1 MKNRIIMRRRLN
13 CNNSGSTMV
22 EILVAF
28 MVVLLLIVLFTKVIT
43 VSGSILMKSRG
54 KIEETQ
60 TFNENY
66 YKVSSQNARDKD
78 RYQSLEFNLEIDT
91 EKTDDK
97 NKADM
102 VSLPLEFAL
111 LQVYEDTETGLKMY
125 SFTTEEESSVG
136 E

>member
-1 MKNRIIMRRRLN
+1 
-13 CNNSGSTMV
+13 MV

-28 MVVLLLIVLFTKVIT
+28 MVVMLLIVLFTKVIT
-43 VSGSILMKSRG
+43 VSGSILMKSHG

-91 EKTDDK
+91 EETDDK
-97 NKADM
+97 KIKRIWSACRWSLRCCRFM
-102 VSLPLEFAL
+102 KMRKQVSRCIHLRPKKNRLWES
-111 LQVYEDTETGLKMY
+111 DHETGK
-125 SFTTEEESSVG
+125 TEMEIEA
-136 E
+136 EK

>member
-1 MKNRIIMRRRLN
+1 
-13 CNNSGSTMV
+13 MV

-28 MVVLLLIVLFTKVIT
+28 MVVMLLIVLFTKVIT
-43 VSGSILMKSRG
+43 VSGSILMKSHG

-91 EKTDDK
+91 EETDDK
-97 NKADM
+97 K
-102 VSLPLEFAL
+102 
-111 LQVYEDTETGLKMY
+111 
-125 SFTTEEESSVG
+125 
-136 E
+136 